1 MTDESTSQIAGQ
13 ISGQTPDLAIGPRRI
28 LITGSSSGIGAALAR
43 RLAGP
48 GVSIL
53 IHARRNRLG
62 ADRVAADVTARG
74 ARVVTAYGDLGEA
87 GVPGRLVEEA
97 VAAFGGLDAV
107 VANAGWADR
116 ADLLA
121 SSDESLAAAQAG
133 ISGAFVALV
142 RAALPHLEVA
152 RGGRIVAVSA
162 FGAHV
167 FRPGVMT
174 FPVTAAAK
182 AALETHA
189 RSLAFELA
197 DRGITVNAVAP
208 GFIEKEAGT
217 SSALTEENRNA
228 IASAIPMRRLG
239 TADEVAAV
247 IGFLLSREAGYVT
260 GQVIHVA
267 GGLVI

>member
-1 MTDESTSQIAGQ
+1 MADQKTGS
-13 ISGQTPDLAIGPRRI
+13 RRL

-43 RLAGP
+43 RVAGP
-48 GVSIL
+48 GVSVL
-53 IHARRNRLG
+53 IHARRNREG
-62 ADRVAADVTARG
+62 AERVAVDLRKFG
-74 ARVVTAYGDLGEA
+74 AQVEIALGDLGDA
-87 GVPGRLVEEA
+87 GTPERLVETA

-116 ADLLA
+116 ADLL
-121 SSDESLAAAQAG
+121 SSTDETLAAAQTG
-133 ISGAFVALV
+133 ISGSFVALA
-142 RAALPHLEVA
+142 RAALPHLEA
-152 RGGRIVAVSA
+152 GTEGRIVAVSA

-182 AALETHA
+182 AALETHV
-189 RSLAFELA
+189 RSLAFSLA
-197 DRGITVNAVAP
+197 ARGITVNVVAP
-208 GFIEKEAGT
+208 GFIAKEKGT
-217 SSALTEENRNA
+217 SSALTEENRQA
-228 IASAIPMRRLG
+228 IVSAIPMARLG

-247 IGFLLSREAGYVT
+247 IGFLLSKEAAYVT